1 MLSFLPFFTQ
11 GGIWSLESSFFF
23 VVGCSGVEGL
33 VFTLSFH
40 DSWTLSKNS
49 GGESL
54 DKRLIYKGQMLDS
67 LLLFLMPRRNKLQG
81 F

>member
-1 MLSFLPFFTQ
+1 MESRF
-11 GGIWSLESSFFF
+11 SLC
-23 VVGCSGVEGL
+23 VKGWMVGVEGEEG
-33 VFTLSFH
+33 FALSFH
-40 DSWTLSKNS
+40 DIWMLSKYS

-81 F
+81 FRMKK